1 MLKIMF
7 LIIFF
12 LLKFRKTAPKMRQRI
27 QIIFFSWYPKKTVK
41 NLFSTRFEPNVCE
54 TTKNSIDCKKRG
66 YKRFYLTSQY
76 NRLAIQNNGPKW
88 FNIFYHLFFRLG
100 ETDPLTEVYCQTSN
114 HVHCRIFLARFY
126 LTLWESTGKTEDIRN
141 EIAPPSFYLFSFYTF
156 VIRAISQRN
165 FGLVTILSLQMI
177 TSGHNSRNC

>member
-1 MLKIMF
+1 MNLIRNNTNTNKSSIEFFFIDFVLLKSSVSSRRQTLLLSYSIQLAFWSKVLARQISQTYLAIPILSLKGYFIKHKHMLKIMF

-88 FNIFYHLFFRLG
+88 FI
-100 ETDPLTEVYCQTSN
+100 
-114 HVHCRIFLARFY
+114 
-126 LTLWESTGKTEDIRN
+126 
-141 EIAPPSFYLFSFYTF
+141 SFITFSFAQE
-156 VIRAISQRN
+156 R
-165 FGLVTILSLQMI
+165 LIL
-177 TSGHNSRNC
+177 

>member
-1 MLKIMF
+1 M
-7 LIIFF
+7 
-12 LLKFRKTAPKMRQRI
+12 
-27 QIIFFSWYPKKTVK
+27 
-41 NLFSTRFEPNVCE
+41 FSTRFEPNVCE

-66 YKRFYLTSQY
+66 YTRFYLTSQY

-88 FNIFYHLFFRLG
+88 FNIFHHVFFRLG
-100 ETDPLTEVYCQTSN
+100 ETDPLSEVYCQTSN
-114 HVHCRIFLARFY
+114 YVHCRIFLARFY
-126 LTLWESTGKTEDIRN
+126 LTLSESTEKTEDLRN
-141 EIAPPSFYLFSFYTF
+141 EIAPPSFFFFFFYTF